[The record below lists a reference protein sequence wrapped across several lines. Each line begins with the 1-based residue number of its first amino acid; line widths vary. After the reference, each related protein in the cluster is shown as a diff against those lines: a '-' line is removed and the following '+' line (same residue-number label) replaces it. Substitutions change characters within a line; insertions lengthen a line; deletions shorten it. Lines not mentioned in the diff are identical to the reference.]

1 MHHYASMSQT
11 AHVPPLSTV
20 EVCKELGGID
30 RSTLSRWVKA
40 GRIHPLRQMPG
51 QTGAFL
57 FDAAE
62 VARVKASTEEGW
74 SA

>member
-1 MHHYASMSQT
+1 MRHDASMSQT
-11 AHVPPLSTV
+11 AHVAPLSTV
-20 EVCKELGGID
+20 EVCEELGGID

-40 GRIHPLRQMPG
+40 GRIRPLRQMPG

-62 VARVKASTEEGW
+62 VARVKADAERR

>member
-1 MHHYASMSQT
+1 MGHDGSMSQT
-11 AHVPPLSTV
+11 THDAPLSTV

-62 VARVKASTEEGW
+62 VARVKADTEKGL